1 MNVWSSVLRTILKTR
16 LATTGNSAD
25 YLLVSGWALEGVLLA
40 DTHIS
45 ASPDTVSLSAELF
58 IL

>member
-25 YLLVSGWALEGVLLA
+25 YLLVSGWALEGALLA

-45 ASPDTVSLSAELF
+45 ASPDTVSLSGELF